1 MTVLRQHYNNIT
13 IRSLLLLRTPPAH
26 RASQT
31 SPLFRNQTAIATESV
46 GSARDAA
53 TEPQLEGRRLAH
65 DKGHRTGLR
74 FELGIETQTDLLNP
88 TEGNVFTTLDRW
100 ESVDRHSRVRIT
112 RTGSYKDQ
120 NRDRTYPKSTH
131 VLPQSVHAQP
141 NVTTVQQNSPIDH
154 RAASSLKGSGY
165 RRRADDSLASDS

>member
-13 IRSLLLLRTPPAH
+13 IRSLLLLRTPPAR

-46 GSARDAA
+46 DSARDAA
-53 TEPQLEGRRLAH
+53 TEPQLEGRRLVQ

-88 TEGNVFTTLDRW
+88 TEGNVLTTPDQW
-100 ESVDRHSRVRIT
+100 ETVDRHSRVRII

-120 NRDRTYPKSTH
+120 NRDRTYLKSTH
-131 VLPQSVHAQP
+131 ACTS
-141 NVTTVQQNSPIDH
+141 TVSS
-154 RAASSLKGSGY
+154 RATEGH
-165 RRRADDSLASDS
+165 DSAAKLSH